1 MGGKRN
7 HPRITGRYSA
17 PAHQL
22 LCRFLEREKM
32 VSDKAK
38 QETVILNEVR
48 QSIVRL
54 RERAL
59 TGRHLQ
65 TAIWKIWG
73 HCRDNQNSLDS
84 ERHCKIIEE
93 IVQQAVVSVQKRVE
107 NLAVELDAAQAEV
120 RELRKQVKALSVPA
134 PSAA

>member
-1 MGGKRN
+1 
-7 HPRITGRYSA
+7 
-17 PAHQL
+17 
-22 LCRFLEREKM
+22 M
-32 VSDKAK
+32 VSDTAK
-38 QETVILNEVR
+38 PETVIVNEVR

-54 RERAL
+54 GERAL
-59 TGRHLQ
+59 TGRTLQ

-73 HCRDNQNSLDS
+73 HCRENQNSLDS

-107 NLAVELDAAQAEV
+107 DLAAELDAAQAEV
-120 RELRKQVKALSVPA
+120 RELRKQVKRLSVSV